1 MSKNKKL
8 HKANKAKNDEFYTQY
23 NDIQK
28 ELNAY
33 IEYDENTFRDKVI
46 LLPCDDPEW
55 SNFTKFFAQNF
66 EMYGIKKL
74 ISTSYA
80 ASSNNSGE
88 YYQVSLFEQES
99 PKYDESKTK
108 THGKMF
114 VLDRDKN
121 KSGRIDIEDLDFEYL
136 EGDGDFR
143 SEEVKKLRDEADII
157 ITNPPFSLFREFMA
171 WIMEAEK
178 DFLVIGNINCITYKE
193 IFPLIK
199 NNKAW
204 LGTGMGRWISGFI
217 VPDGY
222 ELYGTE
228 ARIDKDG
235 KRIVSTNNC
244 LWLTNLDHGR
254 RHQPLQLMT
263 MKDNIM
269 YNKKLKGEEYQ
280 KYDNY
285 DAIEI
290 PYTDAIPSDYSGQ
303 MGVPITFLD
312 KYNPEQFEIVA
323 LGNSRENFKPN
334 KNYINAKKV
343 LKDGSVQNG
352 NAINCVLAINSKE
365 KPKSV
370 YYISDNSDYLIAP
383 YARILIKWK
392 KDAPGYEGE

>member
-1 MSKNKKL
+1 
-8 HKANKAKNDEFYTQY
+8 
-23 NDIQK
+23 
-28 ELNAY
+28 
-33 IEYDENTFRDKVI
+33 
-46 LLPCDDPEW
+46 
-55 SNFTKFFAQNF
+55 
-66 EMYGIKKL
+66 
-74 ISTSYA
+74 
-80 ASSNNSGE
+80 
-88 YYQVSLFEQES
+88 
-99 PKYDESKTK
+99 
-108 THGKMF
+108 
-114 VLDRDKN
+114 
-121 KSGRIDIEDLDFEYL
+121 
-136 EGDGDFR
+136 
-143 SEEVKKLRDEADII
+143 
-157 ITNPPFSLFREFMA
+157 
-171 WIMEAEK
+171 
-178 DFLVIGNINCITYKE
+178 
-193 IFPLIK
+193 
-199 NNKAW
+199 
-204 LGTGMGRWISGFI
+204 
-217 VPDGY
+217 
-222 ELYGTE
+222 
-228 ARIDKDG
+228 
-235 KRIVSTNNC
+235 
-244 LWLTNLDHGR
+244 
-254 RHQPLQLMT
+254 MT